1 MKPER
6 EQDQPMKSAVFQ
18 ISEPNGFAR
27 LISVEVASLHD
38 AVELEAALR
47 QRLPRLHV
55 ALIGRFDRVEL
66 AGTMAEF
73 LDLAQAAEFSSA
85 GSFENHMRRYM
96 SHK

>member
-6 EQDQPMKSAVFQ
+6 EQGQPMKSAVFQ
-18 ISEPNGFAR
+18 ISEPDGFAR
-27 LISVEVASLHD
+27 LISVEVASLGD

-66 AGTMAEF
+66 AGSMAEF
-73 LDLAQAAEFSSA
+73 LDLALAADFASP
-85 GSFENHMRRYM
+85 GRFENHMRRFM